1 MEALMQLQIITPDRL
16 MCDESV
22 KMVEMRTAEGEIGV
36 LPGHIP
42 VTVMMAPG
50 VTHITKADGSIRH
63 IAIHDGFV
71 KYSQTRSASW
81 RKLPNGQRKSIWI
94 EQKLRFPVRES
105 VSLIQVRIRILPA
118 QDVHGPVPQ
127 LELNYLPVSGSR

>member
-42 VTVMMAPG
+42 V
-50 VTHITKADGSIRH
+50 D
-63 IAIHDGFV
+63 
-71 KYSQTRSASW
+71 
-81 RKLPNGQRKSIWI
+81 RKS
-94 EQKLRFPVRES
+94 V
-105 VSLIQVRIRILPA
+105 V
-118 QDVHGPVPQ
+118 
-127 LELNYLPVSGSR
+127 